1 LAHDFNNLLT
11 AIIGNTELLALDIE
25 SESGQERLHSLNL
38 IFDQAQNLT
47 SQLLTI
53 SSRDIYQPSTLEL
66 DSELARL
73 VSLLKTTVGAGVHL
87 ELQFSAAGSHVPL
100 NFSQLGQILI
110 NLTSNA
116 RDAVGGKGHVVV
128 CTKADATRAYI
139 TVRDDGDGMTLPTI
153 QRAFEPFFTTKK
165 IGEGTGLGLSTVY
178 GIVKQNKGYIVVDSK
193 IGEGTTFTIYLPRY
207 VEKSDPDTTQDSEA
221 PLRGGHETVL
231 LVEDEPSIL
240 NMSRAILEKL
250 GYRVLA
256 AAAPDEALGLAK
268 NQAEI
273 FHLLL
278 TDMIMPTMSGL
289 DLAKRLQALHPELK
303 CLFMSGYMATSMTQ
317 PAPLVNI
324 TNFIQKPFSMRDLAN
339 KIRDVLEDKCAAERS
354 HKETTGTK

>member
-1 LAHDFNNLLT
+1 MLKMLMRL
-11 AIIGNTELLALDIE
+11 IGEDIE
-25 SESGQERLHSLNL
+25 FAWL
-38 IFDQAQNLT
+38 
-47 SQLLTI
+47 
-53 SSRDIYQPSTLEL
+53 P
-66 DSELARL
+66 
-73 VSLLKTTVGAGVHL
+73 GAGESTVNID
-87 ELQFSAAGSHVPL
+87 P
-100 NFSQLGQILI
+100 SQVDQILA
-110 NLTSNA
+110 NLVVNA
-116 RDAVGGKGHVVV
+116 RDAIGGVGKLTIETRNVIFDSAFCEENSGYLPGAYVALVVS
-128 CTKADATRAYI
+128 DNGY
-139 TVRDDGDGMTLPTI
+139 GMDKETI
-153 QRAFEPFFTTKK
+153 EHIFEPFFTTIK

-256 AAAPDEALGLAK
+256 AATPDEALGLAK